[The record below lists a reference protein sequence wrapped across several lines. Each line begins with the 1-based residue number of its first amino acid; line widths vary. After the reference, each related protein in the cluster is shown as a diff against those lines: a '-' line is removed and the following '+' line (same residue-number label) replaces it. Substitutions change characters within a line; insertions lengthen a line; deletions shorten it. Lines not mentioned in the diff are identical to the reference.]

1 MFLTFFKLFL
11 LKSSDSLNP
20 QQGPGA
26 CTHIGF
32 YLAFQMCAHL
42 RCNRDTSVR
51 DSYVRAEM
59 LNSEVEGHLRNSGLL
74 PDTGGVQAVPRTLLH
89 SKHQVLLGEG
99 GVVSAV
105 HRWLDPD
112 LVSYARVWL

>member
-42 RCNRDTSVR
+42 RCNRDTNVG

-59 LNSEVEGHLRNSGLL
+59 LNSEVEGHLRNSDLL
-74 PDTGGVQAVPRTLLH
+74 PDPGGVQAVPHALLH
-89 SKHQVLLGEG
+89 SKHQDLLGEG

-105 HRWLDPD
+105 FRWLDGD
-112 LVSYARVWL
+112 MC